1 MGEPILEGPYL
12 RVQQDTGCSVG
23 GPSCLSC
30 TFSPDVCVWDL
41 PEQEIRKAWGAVR
54 SASAKGKVAEAEA
67 LPLIQAGLPV
77 NVVAERAKI
86 SLRTVTRIK
95 KRQGLPTPK
104 GPPSAI
110 TTVLPLFMAGVPTA
124 QAAARLGKPV
134 RTVRGWYAKLRQEGQ
149 Q

>member
-1 MGEPILEGPYL
+1 MPEPTKTLL

-30 TFSPDVCVWDL
+30 TFSEDKCVWDL
-41 PEQEIRKAWGAVR
+41 PEQEIRKAWRAVR
-54 SASAKGKVAEAEA
+54 KASSKGKVAEAEA

-77 NVVAERAKI
+77 NVVAERSKI
-86 SLRTVTRIK
+86 SLRTVARIK

-110 TTVLPLFMAGVPTA
+110 NIVLPLFMAGTPIPV
-124 QAAARLGKPV
+124 AAATLGKPI
-134 RTVRGWYAKLRQEGQ
+134 RTVRRWYAKLREGVNR
-149 Q
+149 